1 MSRRAEYL
9 SPAEVAE
16 VLGVSVNTIKRRI
29 YDGDLPAYRL
39 GRQLRV
45 KRADLDALLVPVQ
58 SARSVGR

>member
-29 YDGDLPAYRL
+29 YDGDLRAYRL